1 MDAPTFGVKEAEDS
15 LKIFFAPWVHS
26 LGLKP
31 VGFDK
36 TGGDF
41 VLPHNP
47 ALVHKG
53 GIVCGQATAS
63 TADTAAVVTLAAMN
77 GRFRMNTTV
86 DLSTKF
92 IRPLPPGDI
101 SIRAEVLSNGRKM
114 AFVQVD
120 MRAAGDSRVAVTAT
134 MSFAYLED

>member
-1 MDAPTFGVKEAEDS
+1 MDRPAFGVEEARES
-15 LKIFFAPWVHS
+15 LEIFFAPWVRA
-26 LGLKP
+26 LGLTP
-31 VGFDK
+31 MGFDA

-53 GIVCGQATAS
+53 GIICGQASAS

-101 SIRAEVLSNGRKM
+101 SVRAEVLSNGRKM
-114 AFVQVD
+114 AFVRVD